1 LWLLLLVLYLRLLLG
16 PPKAMALKSN
26 LGSTSRARYQITVHV
41 AVYRDF
47 DWLIDR
53 ELSLVG
59 GAWCLLCVA
68 IRAGGLTALDRLLS
82 LENLL
87 ACVVR

>member
-1 LWLLLLVLYLRLLLG
+1 MLLVLHLRLLLG
-16 PPKAMALKSN
+16 PTKAMALKSN
-26 LGSTSRARYQITVHV
+26 LGSTSRAGHQITVHI

-59 GAWCLLCVA
+59 GAWCLLCIT
-68 IRAGGLTALDRLLS
+68 IRARGLTALDRLLS
-82 LENLL
+82 LEIH
-87 ACVVR
+87 